1 MAFKNNAKYA
11 GPQILNPLFTCQLHP
26 KSNLKRTNLEIQSRK
41 QISRDKAL
49 FTKTSAWEAVKLLAY
64 NIILCGVSSMKLI
77 LNNNA
82 LERTYA
88 IKLRSSS
95 YLAKTFRLRR
105 SEGFVMCSSL
115 TGDIKVLGCLKYSM
129 IIVRRTF
136 GSGFIEPLKFTDYDL
151 QLPLPTTN
159 FLKRSFSYRGA
170 IAWNQLLNQKRG
182 IDDLTSFKLAIS

>member
-1 MAFKNNAKYA
+1 
-11 GPQILNPLFTCQLHP
+11 
-26 KSNLKRTNLEIQSRK
+26 
-41 QISRDKAL
+41 
-49 FTKTSAWEAVKLLAY
+49 
-64 NIILCGVSSMKLI
+64 MKLI

-129 IIVRRTF
+129 IIVRLTF

-170 IAWNQLLNQKRG
+170 IAWNQLLNQTRG
-182 IDDLTSFKLAIS
+182 IDDLTSFKLALS